1 MLGSESPL
9 ASKHCAQTI
18 WAHIP
23 EDVTCRDWSESPAL
37 WPKKAWDPLTLHEQ
51 SVPNFSFLFIQKDWH
66 CRQVT
71 PCAFLGIPSRECLG
85 GHFQFGGMLER
96 PTIPLF
102 SSSFVVV
109 ACQCMFCWN
118 DVNPFTPLPH
128 TTTTSSP
135 LGGSTYFQPP
145 QQESHSLPSGNL
157 TWLLKMT
164 IYSGY
169 SH

>member
-71 PCAFLGIPSRECLG
+71 PRAFLGIPSHECLG

-96 PTIPLF
+96 PTIPLV

-118 DVNPFTPLPH
+118 DVNPFTPLTPYPPPLPAH
-128 TTTTSSP
+128 LEDQLTSNHLNNNP
-135 LGGSTYFQPP
+135 IP
-145 QQESHSLPSGNL
+145 
-157 TWLLKMT
+157 
-164 IYSGY
+164 
-169 SH
+169 